1 MTLARS
7 LIERGGMWNA
17 FILAAPVRAF
27 IRLFELRYPDI
38 VAEMRAVVGRDRTDP
53 QIPLAATEL
62 YGRLPELD
70 FSRHVLE
77 GAEQSLRVLPVPACG
92 WSDLGTPKR
101 VAEALRRLES
111 DERSFSSL
119 NPTAYLNL
127 AAQHARL
134 QMAM

>member
-1 MTLARS
+1 M
-7 LIERGGMWNA
+7 
-17 FILAAPVRAF
+17 
-27 IRLFELRYPDI
+27 FEQRYPQI
-38 VAEMRAVVGRDRTDP
+38 VADMRRVVAQDRADP
-53 QIPLAATEL
+53 QDPLATSEL

-77 GAEQSLRVLPVPACG
+77 GAEQSLRVLPVPPCG

-101 VAEALRRLES
+101 VAEALRRIERN
-111 DERSFSSL
+111 DERPYSSL
-119 NPTAYLNL
+119 DPTAYLSL

>member
-1 MTLARS
+1 M
-7 LIERGGMWNA
+7 
-17 FILAAPVRAF
+17 
-27 IRLFELRYPDI
+27 
-38 VAEMRAVVGRDRTDP
+38 
-53 QIPLAATEL
+53 
-62 YGRLPELD
+62 
-70 FSRHVLE
+70 
-77 GAEQSLRVLPVPACG
+77 LPVPACG